1 MSEPIFFMSH
11 FRIKEGRLDTVKQL
25 TSEVTARL
33 QADKPHTV
41 LFLCYIDPGRSVI
54 SFLHAFADAES
65 MDAHFVGSDERAR
78 AAYEHIEPLGWEVYG
93 RPSDAALQTL
103 RDAAGRAGAPL
114 TERPGF
120 LGGFLR
126 SVAGP

>member
-93 RPSDAALQTL
+93 RPSANALENLRQAADASGVALAL
-103 RDAAGRAGAPL
+103 NP
-114 TERPGF
+114 EYV
-120 LGGFLR
+120 GGFLR
-126 SVAGP
+126 LTRS